1 MAKTSGGV
9 RGTTAK
15 NRPFANIQTVKE
27 FILENAHLDSW
38 QRAKARYS
46 SDDIEKNYIVKDIID
61 DVISKNTEF
70 ASQVAQT
77 VKKYNYRISEK
88 QAYVIAR
95 SAVEGKAEHLYGYK
109 SNQLLDYFASST
121 TNRRRKSR

>member
-9 RGTTAK
+9 RGTTVK
-15 NRPFANIQTVKE
+15 NRPFANIYTVKE
-27 FILENAHLDSW
+27 FILKNAHLDSW

-46 SDDIEKNYIVKDIID
+46 SDNIEKNYIVKDIID
-61 DVISKNTEF
+61 DVSKNTDF

-77 VKKYNYRISEK
+77 VKKYNYRMSEK

-95 SAVEGKAEHLYGYK
+95 SAVEMKAEHLYWYK